1 MDYFR
6 IQGGRRLNGRVTVEG
21 AKNAAL
27 PLMAA
32 SLLTTG
38 RLRLT
43 NVGPLADIRN
53 LGTLLERLG
62 VNVHFGD
69 DDTITMQTRDR
80 KSTRLNSSHRALSR
94 MPSSA

>member
-1 MDYFR
+1 MDQFR
-6 IQGGRRLNGRVTVEG
+6 IQGGRRLSGRVTVEG

-53 LGTLLERLG
+53 LGALLERLG
-62 VNVHFGD
+62 VERTGG
-69 DDTITMQTRDR
+69 RDR
-80 KSTRLNSSHRALSR
+80 ERKSAHEGSESGTAHGGLYCTS
-94 MPSSA
+94 P